1 MNSSKLQG
9 LVTRQ
14 QAGFY
19 TVFAD
24 GREFT
29 CKLRGRHKKTRI
41 NEDLIAIGDQ
51 VFITLLGD
59 GNAVI
64 EEILPREKEFFR
76 MAPSTRGEYKQI
88 LIANPDRIFLVF
100 ACAEPDPSLRMLDRF
115 LVIAEKQKIPATI
128 VANKVDLTG
137 EKKARQIF
145 SIYTDL
151 GYQVIFT
158 SAREKMNI
166 SRLHDEIKGRL
177 SAFSGPSGVGKSSLL
192 NCIQPDLGFEVG
204 GLKQSSGKGRHT
216 TVVRQ
221 LIKLDDGG
229 FVADMPGLRSL
240 SLWDTEPEELDGYF
254 PEMRDLVAD
263 CQFNDCSH
271 INEPGCAIKQAVED
285 GKIHPAR
292 YDSYVRLRLGD
303 AIEG

>member
-1 MNSSKLQG
+1 MNSIKIQG

-19 TVFAD
+19 TVFAN

-41 NEDLIAIGDQ
+41 FEDLIAIGDQ
-51 VFITLLGD
+51 VFITQLTD

-64 EEILPREKEFFR
+64 EEILPRKKEFFR
-76 MAPSTRGEYKQI
+76 MAPSSRGEYKQI
-88 LIANPDRIFLVF
+88 LIANPDRVFLVF
-100 ACAEPDPSLRMLDRF
+100 ACAEPEPSLRMLDRF
-115 LVIAEKQKIPATI
+115 LVIAEKQKIPAMI
-128 VANKVDLTG
+128 VANKVDLIG
-137 EKKARQIF
+137 EKKARQKF

-158 SAREKMNI
+158 SAREKINI
-166 SRLHDEIKGRL
+166 DQLHEEIKGKL

-192 NCIQPDLGFEVG
+192 NCIQPDLGFEIG
-204 GLKQSSGKGRHT
+204 SLKQSSGKGRHT

-221 LIKLDDGG
+221 LVKLEDGG

-254 PEMRDLVAD
+254 PEMRDLVAE
-263 CQFNDCSH
+263 CQFNDCRH
-271 INEPGCAIKQAVED
+271 INEPGCAVKKAVED

-292 YDSYVRLRLGD
+292 YDSYVRLRMGD
-303 AIEG
+303 STGE

>member
-1 MNSSKLQG
+1 MTISKIKG

-19 TVFAD
+19 TVFAN
-24 GREFT
+24 GEEFT
-29 CKLRGRHKKTRI
+29 CKLRGKFRKNRK

-51 VFITLLGD
+51 VFITQLPD
-59 GNAVI
+59 GSAVI
-64 EEILPREKEFFR
+64 EEVLPREKEFFR
-76 MAPSTRGEYKQI
+76 MAPSARGEFKQV
-88 LIANPDRIFLVF
+88 LIANPDQIFLVF
-100 ACAEPDPSLRMLDRF
+100 ACAEPEPSMRMLDRF
-115 LVIAEKQKIPATI
+115 LVIAEKQKIPAVI
-128 VANKVDLTG
+128 VANKVDLVG
-137 EKKARQIF
+137 EKKARQLF

-151 GYQVIFT
+151 GYQVMFT
-158 SAREKMNI
+158 SARKKINI
-166 SRLHDEIKGRL
+166 AQLHEEIKGKL

-192 NCIQPDLGFEVG
+192 NCIQPELGFEIG

-221 LIKLDDGG
+221 LVKLEDGG

-271 INEPGCAIKQAVED
+271 ISEPGCAIKQAIEN
-285 GKIHPAR
+285 GSIHKAR
-292 YDSYVRLRLGD
+292 YESYVRLRMGD
-303 AIEG
+303 FPEE